1 MAQEH
6 HVATTKIA
14 GFIGLGAGIVAAII
28 SFLTKTPSTAI
39 IMGSIAAVTGIV
51 CLWMARK
58 NIDDMQLAAG
68 GIFMAVVSLVIGLW
82 LTYS

>member
-1 MAQEH
+1 MAHEH

-39 IMGSIAAVTGIV
+39 ILGSIAAVIGIV